1 MIIIGN
7 ITNYKHLS
15 IKLYLVYLPI
25 GDNMRTT
32 IKVGTSGRA
41 QIPMNIRI
49 REHIKEG
56 DILVVDLKE
65 VIHVE
70 TEGSRKME
78 APA

>member
-1 MIIIGN
+1 MVLIGN
-7 ITNYKHLS
+7 ITNYKYLNT
-15 IKLYLVYLPI
+15 KLYLVYLPI
-25 GDNMRTT
+25 GDNMKAT

-49 REHIKEG
+49 KKHIREG
-56 DILVVDLKE
+56 DILVIDLKE

-70 TEGSRKME
+70 TEDSREME

>member
-41 QIPMNIRI
+41 QIPMKIRNLKN
-49 REHIKEG
+49 IKEG
-56 DILVVDLKE
+56 DTLVVDLEE

-70 TEGSRKME
+70 TEDSREME

>member
-1 MIIIGN
+1 
-7 ITNYKHLS
+7 
-15 IKLYLVYLPI
+15 
-25 GDNMRTT
+25 MRTT

-70 TEGSRKME
+70 TEDSRKME